1 MKKYYVFALAALAF
15 SLVMTA
21 CGSSAPT
28 TSLRV
33 DMTDFM
39 YNPADVAVPAGET
52 ITLELVNNGAVVH
65 DFIIMNFGTQVGDAF
80 GVEDEANMY
89 WKTELGPGESETITF
104 VAPGE
109 PGEYQI
115 VCGVEG
121 HYMAGMVGSLTVV
134 SE

>member
-1 MKKYYVFALAALAF
+1 MKKYFVFVLVVLVLSLA
-15 SLVMTA
+15 VTA
-21 CGSSAPT
+21 CGSGAPT

-39 YNPADVAVPAGET
+39 YNPADVVVPAGET

-65 DFIIMNFGTQVGDAF
+65 NFIIMNFGTQVGEDF

-89 WKTELGPGESETITF
+89 WKAELGPGESETFSF
-104 VAPGE
+104 VTPSD